1 MRNERELGVRRWRSM
16 NGKNQVIRNA
26 RPTQKEQLQAQ
37 SETYMAFR
45 SIFNWMWKV
54 NRNFISSACDLVSRV
69 FLRFRQF
76 ACCNLEFSLDVV
88 ITLVFVLRHSIEVR
102 IFHFSVNHKRNET
115 CQILKL
121 FLVIFFSFFQIEI
134 HRSIYF
140 RRITTSP

>member
-1 MRNERELGVRRWRSM
+1 MRGQPR
-16 NGKNQVIRNA
+16 KNNFK
-26 RPTQKEQLQAQ
+26 PSLKHKMT
-37 SETYMAFR
+37 FR
-45 SIFNWMWKV
+45 SILNWMWKV

-69 FLRFRQF
+69 FLRFRQL
-76 ACCNLEFSLDVV
+76 ACCNLEFSLAVV

-115 CQILKL
+115 CQKL